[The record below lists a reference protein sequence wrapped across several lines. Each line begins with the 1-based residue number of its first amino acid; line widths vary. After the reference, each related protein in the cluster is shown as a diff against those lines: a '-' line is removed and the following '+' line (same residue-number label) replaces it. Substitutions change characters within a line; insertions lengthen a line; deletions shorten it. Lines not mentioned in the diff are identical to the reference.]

1 MADKKIQLAIIG
13 ATGYTGREAL
23 AILVNHPHVEVRHLQ
38 SLEFVGE
45 DVVDVFPQLIGRI
58 SLKIT
63 KPDVPAVVRDC
74 NCAMLCVPHTA
85 AAEMAS
91 QLLKGGVRVIDYSAD
106 FRLLDVVEYNRTY
119 NVEHKHPELM
129 KDAVYGLPELHREK
143 IKAAKLVANPGCYPT
158 SVILAGAPLVRNK
171 LIKTDSIIADSKSG
185 VSGAGRSLNLRTL
198 FAECNETV
206 SAYNI
211 GKHRH
216 QPEMTQEL
224 SRLAGTN
231 VAVLF
236 VPHLIPMTRGI
247 LSTVYFDLV
256 KKMDAKEVHSLFS
269 DFYKNDYFVKVLPL
283 GKLPNTGDVAKTNFC
298 HIGVTI
304 APDGKLVVV
313 SAIDNLIKGAS
324 GQAIQNMNVMFGLPE
339 EKGFY

>member
-1 MADKKIQLAIIG
+1 MADKKIKLAIIG

-23 AILVNHPHVEVRHLQ
+23 AILINHPDVEILHLQ

-45 DVVDVFPQLIGRI
+45 NISDVFPQLFGRI
-58 SLKIT
+58 SLTIA
-63 KPDVPAVVRDC
+63 KPDIPSVIRDC

-85 AAEMAS
+85 AAQIAS
-91 QLLKGGVRVIDYSAD
+91 ELLKGGLRVIDFSAD
-106 FRLLDVVEYNRTY
+106 FRLLDVAEYNRTY
-119 NVEHKHPELM
+119 NVEHKHPELI
-129 KDAVYGLPELHREK
+129 KEAIYGLPELYRDK
-143 IKAAKLVANPGCYPT
+143 IKYAKLLANPGCYPT
-158 SVILAGAPLVRNK
+158 SVILAGAPLAKNK
-171 LIKTDSIIADSKSG
+171 LIKTDNIIADSKSG
-185 VSGAGRSLNLRTL
+185 VSGAGRALNLRTL
-198 FAECNETV
+198 FAECNESV

-224 SRLAGTN
+224 SRIAGTSVN
-231 VAVLF
+231 VLF

-247 LSTVYFDLV
+247 LSTMYFDLLN
-256 KKMDAKEVHSLFS
+256 KMDAKEVHALYC
-269 DFYKNDYFVKVLPL
+269 DFYKNDYFVKVLPF

-298 HIGVTI
+298 HIGITI
-304 APDGKLVVV
+304 APNGKLVVV

-324 GQAIQNMNVMFGLPE
+324 GQAIQNMNIMFGLPE